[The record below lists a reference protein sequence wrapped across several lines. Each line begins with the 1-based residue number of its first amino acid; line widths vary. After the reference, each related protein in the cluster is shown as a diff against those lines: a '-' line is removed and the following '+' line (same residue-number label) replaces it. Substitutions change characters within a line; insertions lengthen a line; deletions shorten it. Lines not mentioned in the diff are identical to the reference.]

1 MGDKEMLSV
10 KRLIYVLLIVVV
22 VSAVFMV
29 YNINEERA
37 KNIQIKN
44 LEIEMPEFT
53 ASEPVDPAE
62 KPRVSLLGDPEKDI
76 YGKIYQNTLRL
87 FHDLHFNVTTQERLD
102 AGRTGLDE
110 LVVFCDDDIGRY
122 TDMTELRQFV
132 ERGGKVILA
141 AGLPEG
147 NEDSYLWPLLAIREK
162 SIRENY
168 NRMSFEK
175 PLLPFQLEEMVYDG
189 YNMSTWLAG
198 RRGPG
203 VHQGLGEGDPT
214 ALHLPQRE
222 GRDLSHKRNVPL

>member
-76 YGKIYQNTLRL
+76 
-87 FHDLHFNVTTQERLD
+87 
-102 AGRTGLDE
+102 GRTCVFLCSEDAKYISGETITMQGGSGL
-110 LVVFCDDDIGRY
+110 R
-122 TDMTELRQFV
+122 
-132 ERGGKVILA
+132 
-141 AGLPEG
+141 P
-147 NEDSYLWPLLAIREK
+147 
-162 SIRENY
+162 
-168 NRMSFEK
+168 
-175 PLLPFQLEEMVYDG
+175 
-189 YNMSTWLAG
+189 
-198 RRGPG
+198 
-203 VHQGLGEGDPT
+203 
-214 ALHLPQRE
+214 
-222 GRDLSHKRNVPL
+222 